1 MAAAWK
7 NDHARR
13 AGLTLTV
20 AATFIGTA
28 VIHAQDRRGPATP
41 SAKAIDYERDVRP
54 ILTQCFGCH
63 GPRKALSG
71 LRLDLRQNAL
81 RGGDYGV
88 VIVPGRSSESK
99 LIMRLAGSTAG
110 TQMPP
115 DGPLPVHEI
124 DILRAWIDQGAEM
137 PGRALE
143 TAPAASETPASVTR
157 LLDDIVSD
165 DVPAIRRLLA
175 EDPSLAR
182 SADGFGSTVLM
193 HAAASGSIAVMR
205 TLIEAGAEVGAAN
218 SRGATAM
225 HWAQPD
231 AAKVALLL
239 SKGAAVD
246 PKTVEGR
253 TPLYVA
259 ATLAAGIPS
268 MQLLLEAGA
277 NPNADTLVGATPLFP
292 AVNSSAGM
300 TKLLLDKGADPNR
313 VTKSGATPILF
324 TRDAAVVELL
334 IARGA
339 DVRARSK
346 VGETALM
353 DAATRGDAA
362 AARMLIAKGADVNA
376 RDHRGYTAL
385 MFAAQYD
392 GDAEALVRLLLAHGA
407 DVTAIAEDHTALSLA
422 ARRGETG
429 VTKLLRAA
437 VRARGSR
444 QETPRND

>member
-1 MAAAWK
+1 VAGAWK

-13 AGLTLTV
+13 LGLTLTV
-20 AATFIGTA
+20 AAIFVATVFIY
-28 VIHAQDRRGPATP
+28 AQERRAPTTP
-41 SAKAIDYERDVRP
+41 SVPAIDYERDVRP
-54 ILTQCFGCH
+54 ILTQCFSCH
-63 GPRKALSG
+63 GPRQAQSG

-88 VIVPGRSSESK
+88 VIVPGRSAESK
-99 LIMRLAGSTAG
+99 LIMRLTGSKAGL
-110 TQMPP
+110 QMPP
-115 DGPLPVHEI
+115 TGPLPEHEI

-143 TAPAASETPASVTR
+143 TAPAASETPASVR
-157 LLDDIVSD
+157 HLLDDIVSD
-165 DVPAIRRLLA
+165 DVAAIRRLLA

-182 SADGFGSTVLM
+182 SVDGFGSTVLM

-205 TLIEAGAEVGAAN
+205 TLIEAGAEVNAAN
-218 SRGATAM
+218 SRRATAM

-246 PKTVEGR
+246 AKTVEGR

-268 MQLLLEAGA
+268 LQLLLEAGA

-292 AVNSSAGM
+292 AVNSSAEM
-300 TKLLLDKGADPNR
+300 TKILLDKGANPNH

-362 AARMLIAKGADVNA
+362 AAKMLIAKGADVNA
-376 RDHRGYTAL
+376 RDHRGYSAL

-392 GDAEALVRLLLAHGA
+392 GDAVALVRLLLANGA
-407 DVTAIAEDHTALSLA
+407 DITPVAEEQTALSLA
-422 ARRGETG
+422 AKRGETA
-429 VTKLLRAA
+429 VTKLLRTAA
-437 VRARGSR
+437 RSSGSR
-444 QETPRND
+444 R

>member
-1 MAAAWK
+1 MAGAWK
-7 NDHARR
+7 NVHARG
-13 AGLTLTV
+13 AGLAMTV
-20 AATFIGTA
+20 AATFIGM
-28 VIHAQDRRGPATP
+28 VSIYAQDRRGPATP
-41 SAKAIDYERDVRP
+41 PVSAIDYERDVRP
-54 ILTQCFGCH
+54 ILTQCFSCH
-63 GPRKALSG
+63 GPRKTLSG

-88 VIVPGRSSESK
+88 VIVPGRSGESK
-99 LIMRLAGSTAG
+99 LIMRLEGSKAG

-115 DGPLPVHEI
+115 DGPLPQHEI

-143 TAPAASETPASVTR
+143 TAPAASETSAPVKR

-165 DVPAIRRLLA
+165 DVAAIRRLLA
-175 EDPSLAR
+175 EDPTLAR
-182 SADGFGSTVLM
+182 AADGFGSTVLM

-205 TLIEAGAEVGAAN
+205 ALVEAGAEVGAAN
-218 SRGATAM
+218 SRGATAL

-239 SKGAAVD
+239 SNGAAVD

-259 ATLAAGIPS
+259 ATLAAGMPS
-268 MQLLLEAGA
+268 MQILIEAGA

-300 TKLLLDKGADPNR
+300 TKLLLDKGANPNH

-346 VGETALM
+346 IGETALM

-362 AARMLIAKGADVNA
+362 AAKILIAKGADVNA

-392 GDAEALVRLLLAHGA
+392 GDAVALVRLLLAHGA
-407 DVTAIAEDHTALSLA
+407 DVTPIAEEQTALSLA
-422 ARRGETG
+422 AKRGETA
-429 VTKLLRAA
+429 VTKLLRTAA
-437 VRARGSR
+437 RSRGR
-444 QETPRND
+444 DK

>member
-1 MAAAWK
+1 M
-7 NDHARR
+7 
-13 AGLTLTV
+13 TV
-20 AATFIGTA
+20 AATLLGT
-28 VIHAQDRRGPATP
+28 VFSHAQDRRAPATP
-41 SAKAIDYERDVRP
+41 PATAIDYDRDVRP

-63 GPRKALSG
+63 GPRQAQSG

-88 VIVPGRSSESK
+88 VIVPGKSAESK
-99 LIMRLAGSTAG
+99 LILRLTGSKAGL
-110 TQMPP
+110 QMPP
-115 DGPLPVHEI
+115 TGPLPQDEI

-143 TAPAASETPASVTR
+143 AAPAASVTPAPVKR
-157 LLDDIVSD
+157 LLDAIGSD
-165 DVPAIRRLLA
+165 DVASIGRLLA
-175 EDPSLAR
+175 DDPALAR
-182 SADGFGSTVLM
+182 SADGFGSTPLM

-205 TLIEAGAEVGAAN
+205 TLLDAGADPGASN
-218 SRGATAM
+218 SRRATAL

-239 SKGAAVD
+239 SKGAPVD
-246 PKTVEGR
+246 AKTVEGR

-259 ATLAAGIPS
+259 ATLAAGTPS
-268 MQLLLEAGA
+268 LQLLLEAGA
-277 NPNADTLVGATPLFP
+277 NPNADTLIGATPLFP
-292 AVNSSAGM
+292 AVNSSAAM
-300 TKLLLDKGADPNR
+300 TKILLDKGANPNH

-334 IARGA
+334 IGRGA

-346 VGETALM
+346 IGETALM
-353 DAATRGDAA
+353 DVATRGDAA
-362 AARMLIAKGADVNA
+362 AAKMLIAKGADVNA

-392 GDAEALVRLLLAHGA
+392 GDAVALVQLLLAHGA
-407 DVTAIAEDHTALSLA
+407 DVTPVAEDQTALSLA
-422 ARRGETG
+422 AKRGETA

-437 VRARGSR
+437 AK
-444 QETPRND
+444 NKL

>member
-1 MAAAWK
+1 MAGALK

-13 AGLTLTV
+13 LGLTLTV
-20 AATFIGTA
+20 VAIFVGTVFIY
-28 VIHAQDRRGPATP
+28 AQERRAPAIP
-41 SAKAIDYERDVRP
+41 SVPEIDYERDVRP
-54 ILTQCFGCH
+54 ILTQCFSCH
-63 GPRKALSG
+63 GPRQAQSG

-88 VIVPGRSSESK
+88 VIVPGRSAESK
-99 LIMRLAGSTAG
+99 LIMRLTGSKAGL
-110 TQMPP
+110 QMPP
-115 DGPLPVHEI
+115 TGPLPEHEI

-137 PGRALE
+137 PGRAVE
-143 TAPAASETPASVTR
+143 TAPAASETPASVR
-157 LLDDIVSD
+157 HLLDDIVSD
-165 DVPAIRRLLA
+165 DVAAIRRLLA
-175 EDPSLAR
+175 EDASLAR
-182 SADGFGSTVLM
+182 SVDGFGSTVLM

-205 TLIEAGAEVGAAN
+205 TLIEAGAEVNAAN
-218 SRGATAM
+218 SRRATAM

-246 PKTVEGR
+246 AKTVEGR

-292 AVNSSAGM
+292 AVNSSAEM
-300 TKLLLDKGADPNR
+300 TKILLDKGANPNH

-346 VGETALM
+346 IGETALM
-353 DAATRGDAA
+353 DAATRGDATA
-362 AARMLIAKGADVNA
+362 AKMLIAKGADVNA

-392 GDAEALVRLLLAHGA
+392 GDAIALVRLLLANGA
-407 DVTAIAEDHTALSLA
+407 DITPVAEEQTALSLA
-422 ARRGETG
+422 AKRGETV
-429 VTKLLRAA
+429 VTKLLRTAA
-437 VRARGSR
+437 RSSGSR
-444 QETPRND
+444 R

>member
-1 MAAAWK
+1 MAGSWGS
-7 NDHARR
+7 DHARR
-13 AGLTLTV
+13 AGLGVTV
-20 AATFIGTA
+20 AAIFIGS
-28 VIHAQDRRGPATP
+28 ILLHAQDRGVAATTSVP
-41 SAKAIDYERDVRP
+41 AIDYERDVRP
-54 ILTQCFGCH
+54 ILTQCFSCH
-63 GPRKALSG
+63 GPRQAQSG

-88 VIVPGRSSESK
+88 VIVPGRSAESK
-99 LIMRLAGSTAG
+99 LIMRLTGSKAGI
-110 TQMPP
+110 QMPP
-115 DGPLPVHEI
+115 TGPLPQEEI

-143 TAPAASETPASVTR
+143 TAPSAAETPASVKR
-157 LLDDIVSD
+157 LIDAIVAD
-165 DVPAIRRLLA
+165 DVAAVGRHLA

-193 HAAASGSIAVMR
+193 HAAAGGSIAVMR
-205 TLIEAGAEVGAAN
+205 MLIDAGAEVGASN
-218 SRGATAM
+218 SRRATAL

-259 ATLAAGIPS
+259 ATLAAGTPS
-268 MQLLLEAGA
+268 MRLLLEAGA

-292 AVNSSAGM
+292 AANSSAEM
-300 TKLLLDKGADPNR
+300 TKLLLDLGANPNH

-324 TRDAAVVELL
+324 TRDLAVVELL
-334 IARGA
+334 VARGA
-339 DVRARSK
+339 DVRARTK

-353 DAATRGDAA
+353 DVATRGDAA
-362 AARMLIAKGADVNA
+362 AAKLLLAKGADVNA
-376 RDHRGYTAL
+376 KDHRGYTAL

-392 GDAEALVRLLLAHGA
+392 GDAVALVRLLLAHGA
-407 DVTAIAEDHTALSLA
+407 DITPVAEDQTALSLA
-422 ARRGETG
+422 TKRGETG
-429 VTKLLRAA
+429 VTKLLRTAE
-437 VRARGSR
+437 RAGGSR
-444 QETPRND
+444 R

>member
-1 MAAAWK
+1 MTSAWK

-13 AGLTLTV
+13 ACMFLTV
-20 AATFIGTA
+20 AGAFIGTA
-28 VIHAQDRRGPATP
+28 FTSAQDRPGPTATP
-41 SAKAIDYERDVRP
+41 VKAIDYERDVRP
-54 ILTQCFGCH
+54 ILTQCFRCH
-63 GPRKALSG
+63 GPRQAQSG

-88 VIVPGRSSESK
+88 VIVPGRSAESK
-99 LIMRLAGSTAG
+99 LIMRLTGSKAGV
-110 TQMPP
+110 QMPP
-115 DGPLPVHEI
+115 TGPLPEYEI

-143 TAPAASETPASVTR
+143 IAPAASETPAAVKR
-157 LLDDIVSD
+157 LLDDIVSN
-165 DVPAIRRLLA
+165 DVAAIRRLLA
-175 EDPSLAR
+175 EDPGLAR
-182 SADGFGSTVLM
+182 SADAFGSTALM
-193 HAAASGSIAVMR
+193 HAAADGSIDVMR
-205 TLIEAGAEVGAAN
+205 ALIEAGADVGAAN
-218 SRGATAM
+218 SRQATAL

-239 SKGAAVD
+239 QKGAAVD
-246 PKTVEGR
+246 AKTIEGR

-259 ATLAAGIPS
+259 ATLAAGLPS
-268 MQLLLEAGA
+268 IELLLEAGA
-277 NPNADTLVGATPLFP
+277 NPNAETVVGATPLFP

-300 TKLLLDKGADPNR
+300 TKILLAKGANPNH

-334 IARGA
+334 VAGGA

-346 VGETALM
+346 IGETALM

-362 AARMLIAKGADVNA
+362 AAKLLIAKGADVNA

-392 GDAEALVRLLLAHGA
+392 DDAVALVRLLLAHGA
-407 DVTAIAEDHTALSLA
+407 DVTPVAENQTALSLA
-422 ARRGETG
+422 ARRGETA
-429 VTKLLRAA
+429 VTKLLRTATA
-437 VRARGSR
+437 
-444 QETPRND
+444 QKKK

>member
-1 MAAAWK
+1 M
-7 NDHARR
+7 DQARR
-13 AGLTLTV
+13 AGLALTI
-20 AATFIGTA
+20 AATFVGT
-28 VIHAQDRRGPATP
+28 VFIYAQDRRGSPTP
-41 SAKAIDYERDVRP
+41 PISEIDYERDVRP

-63 GPRKALSG
+63 GPRQAQSG

-88 VIVPGRSSESK
+88 VIVPGRSADSK
-99 LIMRLAGSTAG
+99 LIMRLTGSKAGL
-110 TQMPP
+110 QMPP
-115 DGPLPVHEI
+115 TGPLPEHEI

-143 TAPAASETPASVTR
+143 VAPSATETPASVTR
-157 LLDDIVSD
+157 LLDNIVSD
-165 DVPAIRRLLA
+165 DVAAVRRLLA

-182 SADGFGSTVLM
+182 STDGFGSTVLM
-193 HAAASGSIAVMR
+193 HAAASGSIEVMR
-205 TLIEAGAEVGAAN
+205 ALIDAGADVAAAN
-218 SRGATAM
+218 SRRATAL

-253 TPLYVA
+253 TPLYVS

-268 MQLLLEAGA
+268 VQLLLEAGA
-277 NPNADTLVGATPLFP
+277 NPNADTLLGATPLFP
-292 AVNSSAGM
+292 AVNTSAAM
-300 TKLLLDKGADPNR
+300 TKILLDKGADPNH

-339 DVRARSK
+339 NVKARSK
-346 VGETALM
+346 IGETALM
-353 DAATRGDAA
+353 DAATRGDVAA
-362 AARMLIAKGADVNA
+362 AKLLIAKGADVNA

-392 GDAEALVRLLLAHGA
+392 DDAVELVRLLLAHGA
-407 DVTAIAEDHTALSLA
+407 DVMPVAEDQTALSLA
-422 ARRGETG
+422 AKRGETG

-437 VRARGSR
+437 ARSGGSR
-444 QETPRND
+444 

>member
-1 MAAAWK
+1 M
-7 NDHARR
+7 
-13 AGLTLTV
+13 TLTV
-20 AATFIGTA
+20 AATFIGT
-28 VIHAQDRRGPATP
+28 VFLYAQDRGGPASQSVP
-41 SAKAIDYERDVRP
+41 AIDYDRDVRP

-63 GPRKALSG
+63 GPKQAQSG

-88 VIVPGRSSESK
+88 VIVPGRSAESK
-99 LIMRLAGSTAG
+99 LIMRLTGSKAGL
-110 TQMPP
+110 QMPP
-115 DGPLPVHEI
+115 TGPLPEHDI

-143 TAPAASETPASVTR
+143 TAVVASETPASVTR
-157 LLDDIVSD
+157 LFDDIVSD
-165 DVPAIRRLLA
+165 DVAAIRRRLA

-182 SADGFGSTVLM
+182 FADGFGSTVLM
-193 HAAASGSIAVMR
+193 HAASSGSIEAMR
-205 TLIEAGAEVGAAN
+205 ALIEAGADVGAAN
-218 SRGATAM
+218 SRRATAL

-239 SKGAAVD
+239 SKGAVVD
-246 PKTVEGR
+246 AKTVEGR

-268 MQLLLEAGA
+268 LQRLLEAGA
-277 NPNADTLVGATPLFP
+277 NPNAETLVGATPLFP
-292 AVNSSAGM
+292 AVNSSVEMA
-300 TKLLLDKGADPNR
+300 KLLLDKGADPNHA
-313 VTKSGATPILF
+313 TKSGVTPILF

-339 DVRARSK
+339 DARARSK
-346 VGETALM
+346 IGETAVM

-362 AARMLIAKGADVNA
+362 AAKILIAKGADVNA

-385 MFAAQYD
+385 MLAAQYD
-392 GDAEALVRLLLAHGA
+392 GDAVALVRLLLAHGA
-407 DVTAIAEDHTALSLA
+407 DVTPVAESQTALSLA

-437 VRARGSR
+437 ARSTGSR
-444 QETPRND
+444 R

>member
-1 MAAAWK
+1 MPRLLLALAAA
-7 NDHARR
+7 
-13 AGLTLTV
+13 
-20 AATFIGTA
+20 FIGT
-28 VIHAQDRRGPATP
+28 VFINAQDRPGPVTP
-41 SAKAIDYERDVRP
+41 SPSKIDYERDVRP
-54 ILTQCFGCH
+54 ILTQCFRCH
-63 GPRKALSG
+63 GPRQAQSG

-88 VIVPGRSSESK
+88 VIVPGRSAESK
-99 LIMRLAGSTAG
+99 LIKRLAGSTVG
-110 TQMPP
+110 VQMPP
-115 DGPLPVHEI
+115 TGPLPEYEI

-143 TAPAASETPASVTR
+143 MAPAASETPASVKR
-157 LLDDIVSD
+157 LLDDIGSD
-165 DVPAIRRLLA
+165 DVAAIRRLIA
-175 EDPSLAR
+175 EEPGLAR
-182 SADGFGSTVLM
+182 SADGFGSTALM
-193 HAAASGSIAVMR
+193 HAAASGSIDVMR
-205 TLIEAGAEVGAAN
+205 MLIEAGAEVGAAN
-218 SRGATAM
+218 SRQATAL

-259 ATLAAGIPS
+259 ATLAAGLPS

-292 AVNSSAGM
+292 AVNSSAET
-300 TKLLLDKGADPNR
+300 TKFLLDKGADPNH

-324 TRDAAVVELL
+324 TRNAAVVELL

-353 DAATRGDAA
+353 DVATRGDAA
-362 AARMLIAKGADVNA
+362 AAKMLIAKGADVNA

-392 GDAEALVRLLLAHGA
+392 DDAVALVRLLLAHGA
-407 DVTAIAEDHTALSLA
+407 DVTPVAEGQTALSLA
-422 ARRGETG
+422 AKRGETG
-429 VTKLLRAA
+429 VTKLLRTAA
-437 VRARGSR
+437 A
-444 QETPRND
+444 TKKD

>member
-1 MAAAWK
+1 MAGAWK
-7 NDHARR
+7 NDLARR
-13 AGLTLTV
+13 AGLTLTL
-20 AATFIGTA
+20 AATFSGM
-28 VIHAQDRRGPATP
+28 VFIHAQERRGPGTP
-41 SAKAIDYERDVRP
+41 SVSRIDYERDVRP
-54 ILTQCFGCH
+54 ILTQCFNCH
-63 GPRKALSG
+63 GPRKAQSG

-99 LIMRLAGSTAG
+99 LIMRLTGSKAGI
-110 TQMPP
+110 QMPP
-115 DGPLPVHEI
+115 TGPLPEHEI

-137 PGRALE
+137 PGRAME
-143 TAPAASETPASVTR
+143 TAPAASETPASVKR

-165 DVPAIRRLLA
+165 DVAAIRRLLA

-193 HAAASGSIAVMR
+193 HAAASGSIDVMR
-205 TLIEAGAEVGAAN
+205 ALIEAGAEVGAAN
-218 SRGATAM
+218 SRQATAL

-246 PKTVEGR
+246 AKTIEGR

-292 AVNSSAGM
+292 AVNSSAAM
-300 TKLLLDKGADPNR
+300 TKILLDKGADPNH

-339 DVRARSK
+339 DARARSK
-346 VGETALM
+346 IGETALM
-353 DAATRGDAA
+353 DVATRGDAVA
-362 AARMLIAKGADVNA
+362 AKLLIAKGADVNA

-392 GDAEALVRLLLAHGA
+392 GDAVALVRLLLAHGA
-407 DVTAIAEDHTALSLA
+407 DVTPVAENQTALSLA
-422 ARRGETG
+422 AKRGETG

-437 VRARGSR
+437 VR
-444 QETPRND
+444 